1 MTQEQALVPFEALES
16 FKGYTEEEKIDYIK
30 DLLCIDENLITNKDF
45 INESDMEGVLD
56 ILSNIRWYQEFL
68 KFIYDYA
75 KPLIIDY
82 VEANKGIKVV
92 DGKFTVKTKKEFN
105 FSLNT
110 SWQSIQNDILELSE
124 SRKQLETALKNG
136 GTFDGKQLNKIE
148 SEIKKEL
155 AFTIDK

>member
-16 FKGYTEEEKIDYIK
+16 FKGYTEEEKIAYVK
-30 DLLCIDENLITNKDF
+30 DLLCIDENLVTNKEF

-56 ILSNIRWYQEFL
+56 ILSNVRWYEDFL

-82 VEANKGIKVV
+82 VEENKGIKVV
-92 DGKFTVKTKKEFN
+92 DGKFIVKVKKEFN
-105 FSLNT
+105 FSSNT

-124 SRKQLETALKNG
+124 SRKQLETALKDG

-148 SEIKKEL
+148 PEIKKEL